1 MEVTRGCLPD
11 AAPSTPRFPALAR
24 VALACVLALAA
35 LAALATPA
43 AAQTDGICGRTA
55 QVQTA
60 ILGQISGITDC
71 AAVTP
76 AHLAGITG
84 TLDLSEQN
92 ITAIA
97 AGDFAGLT
105 ALTELNLNLNALSTL
120 PADVFDGLTA
130 LTRLD
135 LQYTGLTTLPAGV
148 FENLTALTELDLAGN
163 PGAPF
168 APTAAALPALAGG
181 LGPEPAPRCAP
192 PSRGSPA
199 RSGRP
204 RAPASRAAASAGRWS
219 LAPAWRNQD

>member
-11 AAPSTPRFPALAR
+11 AAPSTRRFPALAR

-97 AGDFAGLT
+97 AGDFA
-105 ALTELNLNLNALSTL
+105 
-120 PADVFDGLTA
+120 GLTA

>member
-105 ALTELNLNLNALSTL
+105 ALTELEPQRAEHAARRRVRR
-120 PADVFDGLTA
+120 ADPLTA
-130 LTRLD
+130 SAIHRSD
-135 LQYTGLTTLPAGV
+135 
-148 FENLTALTELDLAGN
+148 
-163 PGAPF
+163 
-168 APTAAALPALAGG
+168 
-181 LGPEPAPRCAP
+181 AP
-192 PSRGSPA
+192 PGCSRTCG
-199 RSGRP
+199 
-204 RAPASRAAASAGRWS
+204 
-219 LAPAWRNQD
+219 